1 MLHGAGMRARQL
13 ARCRISGATAVTHG
27 FFENMGSGI
36 TNLMHGTSLL
46 RRLSAVLL
54 AAGFLVAPVFAT
66 ANAEAKQI
74 VGWIEKVRIYPG
86 DLLIQAKLDTGAK
99 TSSLNCDCMNFFERN
114 GVEWVRF
121 SLTNDDGAMVS
132 LEREIYR
139 NSRVKRHF
147 GENQER
153 PVVKLGLCLGNVY
166 QEVEVN
172 LVDRSGLNYQMLI
185 GRTALQ
191 GHFAIDPAA
200 TYTTKPRCQGV
211 PAGE

>member
-1 MLHGAGMRARQL
+1 MRARQL
-13 ARCRISGATAVTHG
+13 ARCRISGALAGMHG
-27 FFENMGSGI
+27 FIGI
-36 TNLMHGTSLL
+36 IGNGVSNLMNVTNLL

-54 AAGFLVAPVFAT
+54 VAGYLVVPVFAT
-66 ANAEAKQI
+66 AVAEAKQV
-74 VGWIEKVRIYPG
+74 VGWVEKVRIYPG

-121 SLTNDDGAMVS
+121 SLTNDEGATVS

-139 NSRVKRHF
+139 NSQIKRHF

-153 PVVKLGLCLGNVY
+153 PVVKLGVCLGNAY

-172 LVDRSGLNYQMLI
+172 LVDRGGLNYQMLI
-185 GRTALQ
+185 GRTALE
-191 GHFAIDPAA
+191 GRFVIDPAA
-200 TYTTKPRCQGV
+200 TYTTKPRCEGV

>member
-1 MLHGAGMRARQL
+1 MN
-13 ARCRISGATAVTHG
+13 VT
-27 FFENMGSGI
+27 N
-36 TNLMHGTSLL
+36 LL

-54 AAGFLVAPVFAT
+54 VAGYLVVPVFAT
-66 ANAEAKQI
+66 AVAEAKQV
-74 VGWIEKVRIYPG
+74 VGWVEKVRIYPG

-121 SLTNDDGAMVS
+121 SLTNDEGATVS

-139 NSRVKRHF
+139 NSQIKRHF

-153 PVVKLGLCLGNVY
+153 PVVKLGVCLGNAY

-172 LVDRSGLNYQMLI
+172 LVDRGGLNYQMLI
-185 GRTALQ
+185 GRTALE
-191 GHFAIDPAA
+191 GRFVIDPAA
-200 TYTTKPRCQGV
+200 TYTTKPRCEGV